1 MTPSADQGTTWRV
14 ALLLAL
20 LLVATSA
27 MSPLLGV
34 PVHGRNF
41 GHDSDYALTALS
53 FMDAG
58 WSAGRLWPRWVM
70 ETNFGLGGITFYT
83 YPPVGYWAGAL
94 LRRVT
99 GLDIPGTLA
108 LAVMLWRLV
117 FLLGCFLWLRR
128 HVAPGAA
135 LAAAALAALLP
146 YPAVVNPW
154 IRFAYAEVAGAAILP
169 FLLLALERVAEGRDG
184 RGMPAL
190 ALAFAALAM
199 THLPTCALVAHLAP
213 LYAWAYAGPR
223 AAMRVLCG
231 GIAGAGLAACFVLPA
246 MGLLRDAN
254 FEGLEDG
261 TWEGSLFLYGLPR
274 GDSGWIQFLV
284 IIWSA
289 AALAGLATLAF
300 RRLGGVATRG
310 PLARAALLLL
320 AVSAAL
326 MTVVTLPLWVVLPQL
341 RSIEFPWRAT
351 TVLTLP
357 LAAMA
362 ALALAGGRQ
371 AARRLVLGLGLACA
385 VFAPA
390 YLWARVAFGHPDW
403 PRFLP
408 PEERLARA
416 VDSPR
421 GVSSEHLPAWALA
434 NGWRMK
440 WNGTETA
447 PAPDPHPRPAL
458 PPGTQ
463 RLTAGYLVPEAN
475 GPLLLPQ
482 FWFPAWAAEDGKGEP
497 VAVRP
502 GKDGFL
508 EVAVDRPVH
517 DLRVHIAVTP
527 WEWAGWAITG
537 ISAAGLLGFGLW
549 RRRPGLAAAPA
560 LAAGGPGRVAG

>member
-1 MTPSADQGTTWRV
+1 MGGIPAMTS
-14 ALLLAL
+14 
-20 LLVATSA
+20 
-27 MSPLLGV
+27 
-34 PVHGRNF
+34 N
-41 GHDSDYALTALS
+41 YALTALS

-70 ETNFGLGGITFYT
+70 ESNFGLGGITFYT
-83 YPPVGYWAGAL
+83 YPPVGYWAGAA

-99 GLDIPGTLA
+99 GLDIPGTLS

-146 YPAVVNPW
+146 YAAVVNPW

-169 FLLLALERVAEGRDG
+169 FLLLALERVAESRDG
-184 RGMPAL
+184 RGLPAL

-199 THLPTCALVAHLAP
+199 THLPTCVLVAHLAP

-223 AAMRVLCG
+223 AALWVLG
-231 GIAGAGLAACFVLPA
+231 GGVAGAGLSACFILPA
-246 MGLLRDAN
+246 MGLLGDAN

-274 GDSGWIQFLV
+274 GDFGWIQFLV
-284 IIWSA
+284 IIWAA
-289 AALAGLATLAF
+289 AALAGLGTLAF
-300 RRLGGVATRG
+300 RHLAGTAARG
-310 PLARAALLLL
+310 PFGRAALLLL

-326 MTVVTLPLWVVLPQL
+326 MTVLTLPLWVVLPQL

-351 TVLTLP
+351 TVLALP

-362 ALALAGGRQ
+362 ALALAAGRP

-390 YLWARVAFGHPDW
+390 YLWARVAYGNPGW

-408 PEERLARA
+408 AAERLERA
-416 VDSPR
+416 VNSCRAASRPSICRPGR
-421 GVSSEHLPAWALA
+421 GEWLA
-434 NGWRMK
+434 GEMD
-440 WNGTETA
+440 GTETA

-458 PPGTQ
+458 PAGTQ
-463 RLTAGYLVPEAN
+463 RLAAGFLVPEASA
-475 GPLLLPQ
+475 PLLLPQ
-482 FWFPAWAAEDGKGEP
+482 FWFPAWAAEDGTGAP

-502 GKDGFL
+502 GRDGFL
-508 EVAVDRPVH
+508 EIAVDRPVH
-517 DLRVHIAVTP
+517 NLRVYVALTP
-527 WEWAGWAITG
+527 WEWAGWAVTG
-537 ISAAGLLGFGLW
+537 MSAAGLLGLVL
-549 RRRPGLAAAPA
+549 RRRRADPGVVPGLAQGELTPGAS
-560 LAAGGPGRVAG
+560 GGVAG

>member
-1 MTPSADQGTTWRV
+1 MTRRV
-14 ALLLAL
+14 GLLLAL
-20 LLVATSA
+20 LLAATA
-27 MSPLLGV
+27 ALSPILGV
-34 PVHGRNF
+34 PVYGRNF
-41 GHDSDYALTALS
+41 GHDSNYALTALS

-70 ETNFGLGGITFYT
+70 ESNFDLGGITFYT
-83 YPPVGYWAGAL
+83 YPPVGYWAGAA
-94 LRRVT
+94 LRRT
-99 GLDIPGTLA
+99 TRLDIAGTLS

-169 FLLLALERVAEGRDG
+169 FLLLALERVAESRDG
-184 RGMPAL
+184 RGLPAL

-199 THLPTCALVAHLAP
+199 THLPTCVLVAHLAP

-223 AAMRVLCG
+223 AAMWGLG
-231 GIAGAGLAACFVLPA
+231 GGVAGAGLSACFILPA
-246 MGLLRDAN
+246 MGLLRDAS

-261 TWEGSLFLYGLPR
+261 TWEGSLFLYGLPK

-289 AALAGLATLAF
+289 AALAGLGALAF
-300 RRLGGVATRG
+300 RHLAGAAARG
-310 PLARAALLLL
+310 SFGRASLLLL

-326 MTVVTLPLWVVLPQL
+326 MTALTLPLWIVLPQL

-362 ALALAGGRQ
+362 ALALDGGRP
-371 AARRLVLGLGLACA
+371 AARRLVLGLGIACA
-385 VFAPA
+385 VFAPV

-408 PEERLARA
+408 AEERLARA
-416 VDSPR
+416 VGSPR
-421 GVSSEHLPAWALA
+421 GVSPEHLPAWARE
-434 NGWRMK
+434 NGWRVK
-440 WNGTETA
+440 WDGTETA

-458 PPGTQ
+458 PPGTR
-463 RLTAGYLVPEAN
+463 RLAAGFLVPEASA
-475 GPLLLPQ
+475 PLLLPQ
-482 FWFPAWAAEDGKGEP
+482 FWFPAWAAVDGKGEA
-497 VAVRP
+497 VVVRP

-508 EVAVDRPVH
+508 EVAVDRPVS
-517 DLRVHIAVTP
+517 DLRVYVALTP
-527 WEWAGWAITG
+527 WEWAGWAVTG
-537 ISAAGLLGFGLW
+537 VSAAGLLGFGLW
-549 RRRPGLAAAPA
+549 RRRPGAAVARRMAQGDLA
-560 LAAGGPGRVAG
+560 PGASSGVAG

>member
-1 MTPSADQGTTWRV
+1 MTRSIGW
-14 ALLLAL
+14 LLAL
-20 LLVATSA
+20 LVVATA
-27 MSPLLGV
+27 ALSPLLGV

-41 GHDSDYALTALS
+41 GHDSNYALTALS

-58 WSAGRLWPRWVM
+58 WSAGRFWPRWVM
-70 ETNFGLGGITFYT
+70 ESNFGLGGMTFYT
-83 YPPVGYWAGAL
+83 YPPFGYWAGAA
-94 LRRVT
+94 LRRLT
-99 GLDIPGTLA
+99 GLDIPGTLS

-169 FLLLALERVAEGRDG
+169 FLLLALERVAEYRDG
-184 RGMPAL
+184 RGLPAL

-223 AAMRVLCG
+223 AALWVLG
-231 GIAGAGLAACFVLPA
+231 GGGAGAGLAACFVLPA

-254 FEGLEDG
+254 FEGLDDG
-261 TWEGSLFLYGLPR
+261 TWEGSLFLYGLPQ
-274 GDSGWIQFLV
+274 GDSGWIQFLA

-289 AALAGLATLAF
+289 AALAGLGTLAF
-300 RRLGGVATRG
+300 RHLGGPAARG
-310 PLARAALLLL
+310 PLARAVLVLL

-326 MTVVTLPLWVVLPQL
+326 MTVLTLPLWILLPQL

-362 ALALAGGRQ
+362 ALALAGGRP

-408 PEERLARA
+408 AAERLARA

-421 GVSSEHLPAWALA
+421 GVSSEHLPAWARE
-434 NGWRMK
+434 NGWRVK
-440 WNGTETA
+440 WDGTETA

-458 PPGTQ
+458 PPGTR
-463 RLTAGYLVPEAN
+463 RLSAGFLVPEASA
-475 GPLLLPQ
+475 PLLLPQ
-482 FWFPAWAAEDGKGEP
+482 FWFPAWVAEDGKGEP

-508 EVAVDRPVH
+508 EVAVDRPVR
-517 DLRVHIAVTP
+517 DLRVHIGVTP

-549 RRRPGLAAAPA
+549 RRRAGPTVTTRLAGHGLAPD
-560 LAAGGPGRVAG
+560 GSGRVAG